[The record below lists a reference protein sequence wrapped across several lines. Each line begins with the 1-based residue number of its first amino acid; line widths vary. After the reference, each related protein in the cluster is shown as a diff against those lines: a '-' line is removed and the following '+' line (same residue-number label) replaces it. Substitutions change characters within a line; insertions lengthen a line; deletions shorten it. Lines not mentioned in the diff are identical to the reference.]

1 MASKINH
8 GGYRYCPTCE
18 RIRETRVLA
27 GGYRQVPEGEILVK
41 RRVVICG
48 TDANGSNGCG
58 CKWVTLERM
67 DEILEPGNTPPSFES
82 ENDDEEE
89 R

>member
-1 MASKINH
+1 MASMINH
-8 GGYRYCPTCE
+8 GGYRYCPNCKE
-18 RIRETRVLA
+18 LKETRVLP
-27 GGYRQVPEGEILVK
+27 GGYRQVPMGEILLK

-48 TDANGSNGCG
+48 TDAKGSNGCG
-58 CKWVTLERM
+58 CKWATLEKV
-67 DEILEPGNTPPSFES
+67 DEILEPGNTSLGSES

>member
-1 MASKINH
+1 MSSMIH
-8 GGYRYCPTCE
+8 RGGRRFCRNC
-18 RIRETRVLA
+18 RKLKETRVLP
-27 GGYRQVPEGEILVK
+27 GGYRQVPMGDILLK

-58 CKWVTLERM
+58 CKWATLEWP
-67 DEILEPGNTPPSFES
+67 DEIIDPGTTPSS
-82 ENDDEEE
+82 EDEDQEQEE